1 MIFRVRSC
9 RTCHFLAKA
18 YVDRTGDF
26 IFSWSA
32 EDRAKGAVEDFY
44 AAECAEGVWSTRI
57 DPGLSIEKILTINR
71 KRNCFYI
78 RKQEGMSFPAA
89 RKLLEFRERNRRSNR
104 ERMTLWATV
113 GAVLVALTSAAISV
127 AAFFQD

>member
-1 MIFRVRSC
+1 M
-9 RTCHFLAKA
+9 
-18 YVDRTGDF
+18 
-26 IFSWSA
+26 

-57 DPGLSIEKILTINR
+57 DPDLSIEEMLTMNR

-89 RKLLEFRERNRRSNR
+89 RKLLEFRERNRRSKR